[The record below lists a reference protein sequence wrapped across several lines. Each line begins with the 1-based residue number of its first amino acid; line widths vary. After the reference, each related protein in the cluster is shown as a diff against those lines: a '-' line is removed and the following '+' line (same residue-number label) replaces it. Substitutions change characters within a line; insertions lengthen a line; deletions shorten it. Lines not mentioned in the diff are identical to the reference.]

1 MCLWYAVLAVTGP
14 QFHLYSLMTHTSLCH
29 GTSQCSQ
36 CEIQDAM
43 SNWGFPAHIHLTH
56 LSVCYRYIPGTS
68 YKKRHLCQYNVSIN
82 DHMSKRMYKIPQ
94 TLHYPNYFFFP
105 LSLLL
110 SSSSPSRILARF
122 LPIGV
127 LMYQALK
134 ASSSSLYTGSY
145 LARAGMN
152 SLL

>member
-1 MCLWYAVLAVTGP
+1 
-14 QFHLYSLMTHTSLCH
+14 
-29 GTSQCSQ
+29 
-36 CEIQDAM
+36 
-43 SNWGFPAHIHLTH
+43 
-56 LSVCYRYIPGTS
+56 
-68 YKKRHLCQYNVSIN
+68 
-82 DHMSKRMYKIPQ
+82 MYKIPQ
-94 TLHYPNYFFFP
+94 TLDYSNYFFFP
-105 LSLLL
+105 LSFPL